1 MYLEK
6 RTLVFLYIIDAISLI
21 GLIAFLVG
29 PELFVNTSVAEFMLK
44 YRGLMIYHCI
54 VSGVLTGLLQKLH
67 AEVSVE
73 VKKLE
78 DWILAIE
85 KKVEEK

>member
-1 MYLEK
+1 MYLGK
-6 RTLVFLYIIDAISLI
+6 RTLNFMYVIDVISVI

-29 PELFVNTSVAEFMLK
+29 PGFFVDTPVADFMMK

-54 VSGVLTGLLQKLH
+54 LCGLLTRLLKELH

-73 VKKLE
+73 IKRLQN
-78 DWILAIE
+78 WIAEIE
-85 KKVEEK
+85 KKVEK

>member
-1 MYLEK
+1 MYLGK
-6 RTLVFLYIIDAISLI
+6 RTLNFLYSIDAISVI
-21 GLIAFLVG
+21 GLIAFLVV

-44 YRGLMIYHCI
+44 YRGLMVYHCI
-54 VSGVLTGLLQKLH
+54 VCGLLTGLLQKLH

-73 VKKLE
+73 IKKLQ

>member
-1 MYLEK
+1 MYLGK
-6 RTLVFLYIIDAISLI
+6 RTLNFLYSIDAISVI
-21 GLIAFLVG
+21 GLIAFLVV

-54 VSGVLTGLLQKLH
+54 VCGLLTGLLQKLH
-67 AEVSVE
+67 AEISVE
-73 VKKLE
+73 IKKLQ
-78 DWILAIE
+78 DWILETE

>member
-1 MYLEK
+1 MYLGK
-6 RTLVFLYIIDAISLI
+6 RTLNFLYIIDAISVI

-54 VSGVLTGLLQKLH
+54 VCGVLTGLLQKLH
-67 AEVSVE
+67 AEISVE
-73 VKKLE
+73 IKKLQ
-78 DWILAIE
+78 DWIIAVE
-85 KKVEEK
+85 KKIEEK

>member
-1 MYLEK
+1 M
-6 RTLVFLYIIDAISLI
+6 I

-54 VSGVLTGLLQKLH
+54 VCVVLTGLLQKLH
-67 AEVSVE
+67 AEISVE
-73 VKKLE
+73 IKKLQ
-78 DWILAIE
+78 DWIIAIE
-85 KKVEEK
+85 KKVDEK

>member
-1 MYLEK
+1 MYLGK
-6 RTLVFLYIIDAISLI
+6 RTLNFLYSIDAISVI

-54 VSGVLTGLLQKLH
+54 VCGILTGLLQKLH

-73 VKKLE
+73 IKKLQ
-78 DWILAIE
+78 DWILEIE
-85 KKVEEK
+85 KKGEGK

>member
-1 MYLEK
+1 MYLGK
-6 RTLVFLYIIDAISLI
+6 RTLNFMYIIDVISVI

-29 PELFVNTSVAEFMLK
+29 PELFVDTSVAEFMIK
-44 YRGLMIYHCI
+44 YRGLMIYHC
-54 VSGVLTGLLQKLH
+54 VVCGLLTGLLQKLH

-73 VKKLE
+73 IKKLQ
-78 DWILAIE
+78 DWIVAIE

>member
-1 MYLEK
+1 MYLGK
-6 RTLVFLYIIDAISLI
+6 RTLNFLYIIDAISVI

-29 PELFVNTSVAEFMLK
+29 PELFVDTSVAEFMIK

-54 VSGVLTGLLQKLH
+54 VCGVLTGVLQKLH

-73 VKKLE
+73 IKKLQ
-78 DWILAIE
+78 DWIVAIE
-85 KKVEEK
+85 KKVEDK

>member
-6 RTLVFLYIIDAISLI
+6 RTLNNLYIVDVISLI

-29 PELFVNTSVAEFMLK
+29 PELFVNTSVGEFMLK

-54 VSGVLTGLLQKLH
+54 VCGLLTGLL
-67 AEVSVE
+67 
-73 VKKLE
+73 
-78 DWILAIE
+78 
-85 KKVEEK
+85 

>member
-1 MYLEK
+1 MYLGK
-6 RTLVFLYIIDAISLI
+6 RTLNFLYIIDAISVI

-29 PELFVNTSVAEFMLK
+29 PELFVNTSVGEFMLK

-54 VSGVLTGLLQKLH
+54 VCGVLTGLLQKLH
-67 AEVSVE
+67 TEISVE
-73 VKKLE
+73 IKKLQ
-78 DWILAIE
+78 DWIIAVE

>member
-1 MYLEK
+1 MYLGK
-6 RTLVFLYIIDAISLI
+6 RTLNFLYIIDAISVI

-29 PELFVNTSVAEFMLK
+29 PGFSVDTPVADFMMK

-54 VSGVLTGLLQKLH
+54 VCGVLTRLLQKIH
-67 AEVSVE
+67 AEISVE
-73 VKKLE
+73 IKKLQ
-78 DWILAIE
+78 DWIFAIE